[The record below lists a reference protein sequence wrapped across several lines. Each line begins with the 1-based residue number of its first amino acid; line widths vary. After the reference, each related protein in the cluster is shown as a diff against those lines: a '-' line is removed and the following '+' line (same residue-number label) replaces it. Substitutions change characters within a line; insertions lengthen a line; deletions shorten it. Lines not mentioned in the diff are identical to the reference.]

1 MSTRKSV
8 LTPPLVKPWLSTAS
22 SVGCLSSRS
31 LPWYCLGCGR
41 RLGSP
46 VCKKWCVERYG
57 SIGAERVP
65 PLDLLIEL
73 IPVGYNL
80 TDHQEEEARAAWFES
95 KRRKEATRMAA
106 KQTTQ

>member
-8 LTPPLVKPWLSTAS
+8 LTPPLVKPWLSPAS

-65 PLDLLIEL
+65 PLDALIEL
-73 IPVGYNL
+73 TPVG
-80 TDHQEEEARAAWFES
+80 DSEQETMIEYDRERYLRS
-95 KRRKEATRMAA
+95 DRRP
-106 KQTTQ
+106 